1 MLRALALI
9 LLSAV
14 TTFAAAQT
22 VGDLPDI
29 GSPEEAALPKSDEY
43 RIGLMIVRQL
53 RDEGQVLEDPEAEE
67 YIQSIGARL
76 AAQVGEDGQNFQF
89 FIVKDPEINAFALP
103 GGFIGVNLGL
113 ILATSNESEL
123 ASVLGHE
130 MAHVVQRHIAR
141 SVEAQGRQTLA
152 SAAAILAAIL
162 VGAAAHDSGN
172 AMQAGVAVAQGAAI
186 QQQINFT
193 RSEEYEADRVGISFL
208 AGAGF
213 DPGAMG
219 DFFATV
225 GRRVGLIET
234 EVPEFFQ
241 NHPVTS
247 NRIAEARG
255 RAAQYKNLKPHVDS
269 LSYFLARERLRV
281 LGASSDEDPRPYY
294 TSRHDLGLLEIG
306 DRYGEALALDRDGQ
320 HAQAAEM
327 LRGLVQQNQGA
338 TMLWCALGEA
348 ELAAGE
354 RDAGLATLGQ
364 AMSLFP
370 RNIPVT
376 IRYAQA
382 LMNNGRAKEA
392 HDLLLDLFNVTEP
405 TPEQIRL
412 IANAASDAGD
422 SGDAYFYMSEY
433 HIGNGDL
440 RLASQ
445 QLQLALQA
453 PNLTPVQRK
462 RFSARL
468 QEIRDYLA
476 QESKRDRQ
484 ADTEND
490 GSSGHRGRRGYAPFE
505 LESWAPDIL
514 TR

>member
-1 MLRALALI
+1 MLRALLFV
-9 LLSAV
+9 LLSAS
-14 TTFAAAQT
+14 TTFVAAQT

-53 RDEGQVLEDPEAEE
+53 RDQGEVLDDPEAEE
-67 YIQSIGARL
+67 YLQSIGSRL

-89 FIVKDPEINAFALP
+89 FIVKDREINAFALP

-141 SVEAQGRQTLA
+141 SVEAQGRQSLA

-162 VGAAAHDSGN
+162 IGAAARGGGN
-172 AMQAGVAVAQGAAI
+172 AMQAGVAVAQGSAI

-213 DPGAMG
+213 DPQAMG

-255 RAAQYKNLKPHVDS
+255 RAAQYRNLKPHVDS

-281 LGASSDEDPRPYY
+281 LGMAAEEDPRPYY
-294 TSRHDLGLLEIG
+294 VGLHDRGAAGVG
-306 DRYGEALALDRDGQ
+306 DQYGEALALERSGKS
-320 HAQAAEM
+320 AEAVEI
-327 LRGLVQQNQGA
+327 LRRLVAENQGA
-338 TMLWCALGEA
+338 TLLWSALGQA
-348 ELAAGE
+348 EIAAGN
-354 RDAGLATLGQ
+354 RDAGLATLGR
-364 AMSLFP
+364 AMNLFP
-370 RNIPVT
+370 RNVPVAV
-376 IRYAQA
+376 RYAEA
-382 LMNNGRAKEA
+382 LMNNGRAREA
-392 HDLLLDLFNVTEP
+392 HDLLLDLFNNVEP

-412 IANAASDAGD
+412 IALAASAAGD
-422 SGDAYFYMSEY
+422 PGDAYFYMSEY
-433 HIGNGDL
+433 HIGSGDL

-445 QLQLALQA
+445 QLQLALSA

-462 RFSARL
+462 RFAARL
-468 QEIRDYLA
+468 QEVRDYLA
-476 QESKRDRQ
+476 QESKREAR
-484 ADTEND
+484 ADSQGD
-490 GSSGHRGRRGYAPFE
+490 GGGRRGGRGHGAFGTESAAPAT
-505 LESWAPDIL
+505 LL
-514 TR
+514 R